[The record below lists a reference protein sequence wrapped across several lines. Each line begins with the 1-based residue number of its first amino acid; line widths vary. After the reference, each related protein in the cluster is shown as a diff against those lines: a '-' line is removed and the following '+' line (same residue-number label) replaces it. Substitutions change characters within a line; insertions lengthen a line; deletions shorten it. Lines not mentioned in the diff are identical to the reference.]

1 MISRSGKDNFVV
13 AHYDWIV
20 AAVGALALVGAA
32 VFFFTKLGLDPDAA
46 AEDAAA
52 EVDRLKP
59 AETGVKEPDFTE
71 FGAAMRVAKKPTTV
85 DDVPADKESFLA
97 SERRVKCIDPD
108 CAKAIPGGL
117 ETCPFCGKK
126 QETEKQVAFD
136 GDGDGLP
143 DKWERLNKLNPA
155 DAADAN
161 ADSDGDGFTN
171 LEEFQAK
178 TNPNDPS
185 SHPDYLDSLKIVL
198 PLNETYLPFAFRKAN
213 KIPSGWR
220 LEFFDPK
227 RKDDYGRAGAT
238 ITALVGEP
246 IGSYGYKLVKYE
258 PKTEMREIKGSNNLK
273 KPVDVSEAVVERES
287 DHKQVTLAVQSGS
300 TKNLRFAP
308 IDIQATLSYER
319 NGSVTFKVVPGE
331 TIDLSG
337 TKFKV
342 TDIKAVGKGAKVTF
356 EEVAKGRKRTL
367 DALE

>member
-1 MISRSGKDNFVV
+1 MISRSGKENFIS

-32 VFFFTKLGLDPDAA
+32 AFFVTKLGLDPDAA
-46 AEDAAA
+46 AADAAA

-71 FGAAMRVAKKPTTV
+71 FGVAMRVAKKPTTV

-97 SERRVKCIDPD
+97 SERRVKCINPD

-117 ETCPFCGKK
+117 EVCPFCQKK

-143 DKWERLNKLNPA
+143 DKWEKLNKLNPA

-161 ADSDGDGFTN
+161 ADNDGDGFTN
-171 LEEFQAK
+171 LEEYQAK
-178 TNPNDPS
+178 TDPKDRN
-185 SHPDYLDSLKIVL
+185 SHPDYLDSLKVVL

-213 KIPSGWR
+213 KIPNGWR

-227 RKDDYGRAGAT
+227 RKDEFGRVGAAV
-238 ITALVGEP
+238 TALEGEE
-246 IGSYGYKLVKYE
+246 IGAYGYKLVKYE
-258 PKTEMREIKGSNNLK
+258 PKTEMREIKGSNQK
-273 KPVDVSEAVVERES
+273 KPVDVSEAVVERLS
-287 DHKQVTLAVQSGS
+287 DHKQVVLVIQSGS
-300 TKNLRFAP
+300 PKGFKYSP
-308 IDIQATLSYER
+308 IDVQATLSYER
-319 NGSVTFKVVPGE
+319 GGTTSFKVVPGE

-337 TKFKV
+337 TKYKV
-342 TDIKAVGKGAKVTF
+342 VEIKPVGKGAKVTL
-356 EEVAKGRKRTL
+356 EDVARGRKRTL

>member
-1 MISRSGKDNFVV
+1 M
-13 AHYDWIV
+13 
-20 AAVGALALVGAA
+20 
-32 VFFFTKLGLDPDAA
+32 
-46 AEDAAA
+46 
-52 EVDRLKP
+52 
-59 AETGVKEPDFTE
+59 
-71 FGAAMRVAKKPTTV
+71 
-85 DDVPADKESFLA
+85 
-97 SERRVKCIDPD
+97 
-108 CAKAIPGGL
+108 AIPGGS

-126 QETEKQVAFD
+126 QETEKQVSFD

-143 DKWERLNKLNPA
+143 DKWENLNKLNPA
-155 DAADAN
+155 DPADAS
-161 ADSDGDGFTN
+161 ADADGDGFTN
-171 LEEFQAK
+171 LEEYQAK
-178 TNPNDPS
+178 TDPNDRS

-227 RKDDYGRAGAT
+227 RKDEYGRVGAT
-238 ITALVGEP
+238 VTALEGEM

-258 PKTEMREIKGSNNLK
+258 PKTEMREIKGSNLK

-287 DHKQVTLAVQSGS
+287 DHKQVTLVVQSGGA
-300 TKNLRFAP
+300 KNLKFAP

-331 TIDLSG
+331 TIDLNG

>member
-1 MISRSGKDNFVV
+1 MISRSGKENFIA

-32 VFFFTKLGLDPDAA
+32 AFFVTKLGLDPDAA
-46 AEDAAA
+46 AVDAAA

-71 FGAAMRVAKKPTTV
+71 FGIAMRVAKKPTMV
-85 DDVPADKESFLA
+85 DDVPADKDSFLA
-97 SERRVKCIDPD
+97 SERRVKCINPD

-117 ETCPFCGKK
+117 EVCPFCQKK

-136 GDGDGLP
+136 GDGDGMP
-143 DKWERLNKLNPA
+143 DKWEKLNKLNPA
-155 DAADAN
+155 DASDAN
-161 ADSDGDGFTN
+161 ADNDGDGFTN
-171 LEEFQAK
+171 LEEYQAK
-178 TNPNDPS
+178 TDPNDRN
-185 SHPDYLDSLKIVL
+185 SHPDYLDSLKVVL
-198 PLNETYLPFAFRKAN
+198 PLNETYLPFALRKAN

-227 RKDDYGRAGAT
+227 LKDEYGRVGAT
-238 ITALVGEP
+238 VTALVGEP

-258 PKTEMREIKGSNNLK
+258 PKTVMREIKGSSLK

-287 DHKQVTLAVQSGS
+287 DHKQVTLVVQTGG
-300 TKNLRFAP
+300 TKNLKFAP

-319 NGSVTFKVVPGE
+319 NGAVTFKVVPGE

-337 TKFKV
+337 AKFKV

>member
-1 MISRSGKDNFVV
+1 M
-13 AHYDWIV
+13 
-20 AAVGALALVGAA
+20 
-32 VFFFTKLGLDPDAA
+32 
-46 AEDAAA
+46 
-52 EVDRLKP
+52 
-59 AETGVKEPDFTE
+59 
-71 FGAAMRVAKKPTTV
+71 
-85 DDVPADKESFLA
+85 
-97 SERRVKCIDPD
+97 
-108 CAKAIPGGL
+108 
-117 ETCPFCGKK
+117 
-126 QETEKQVAFD
+126 
-136 GDGDGLP
+136 
-143 DKWERLNKLNPA
+143 
-155 DAADAN
+155 
-161 ADSDGDGFTN
+161 
-171 LEEFQAK
+171 
-178 TNPNDPS
+178 
-185 SHPDYLDSLKIVL
+185 
-198 PLNETYLPFAFRKAN
+198 
-213 KIPSGWR
+213 
-220 LEFFDPK
+220 
-227 RKDDYGRAGAT
+227 
-238 ITALVGEP
+238 GEP